1 MTDLQVKQIHI
12 EGDKSF
18 FVSKNAVDRFKKDLK
33 NNATEKLKE
42 NDYFLEDWTYEL
54 VSENETEMRVKI
66 VNKVKGPRVLPC
78 DEKRQLLKSKI
89 FKMTN
94 ERTGHDNIKNKS
106 IVPKDLLNEYLGLK
120 KHKLPMEL
128 HDPSKVLSNP
138 EEYRNIIH
146 TMVKS
151 FGMYKGN
158 NNPVINYYRSLEKHL
173 EEKVKEPTNQNTTAI
188 NLSTTATNLSTT
200 AINLSTTAI
209 NQSTNSNQKKTLIS
223 QLKNDI
229 LGPPPPVPDDSMD
242 VTKDFIQKLQLDR
255 DSISVE
261 EIDEDMKKIYESMG
275 INPE

>member
-1 MTDLQVKQIHI
+1 MTDSQVKPIHI

-18 FVSKNAVDRFKKDLK
+18 FVSKNAVDRFKKDLR

-94 ERTGHDNIKNKS
+94 ERTGRDNIKNKS
-106 IVPKDLLNEYLGLK
+106 IVPKDLLNEYLALK
-120 KHKLPMEL
+120 KHKLRQSLTDQSWSSPMEL
-128 HDPSKVLSNP
+128 HDPAKVLSNP

-173 EEKVKEPTNQNTTAI
+173 EEKVKEPKPD
-188 NLSTTATNLSTT
+188 ATNKTN
-200 AINLSTTAI
+200 A
-209 NQSTNSNQKKTLIS
+209 STNAQKKSLIS

-229 LGPPPPVPDDSMD
+229 LGPPPPVPDDSLG
-242 VTKDFIQKLQLDR
+242 VTKDFIQKLQMDR
-255 DSISVE
+255 DSISIE
-261 EIDEDMKKIYESMG
+261 EDMKKIYESMG

>member
-1 MTDLQVKQIHI
+1 MTDSQVKQIHI

-18 FVSKNAVDRFKKDLK
+18 FVSKKAVDRFKKDLRNK
-33 NNATEKLKE
+33 DTEKLQE
-42 NDYFLEDWTYEL
+42 NDYFVEDWTYEL

-94 ERTGHDNIKNKS
+94 DRTNHANIKNKS
-106 IVPKDLLNEYLGLK
+106 IVPKDLLNEYLALK

-128 HDPSKVLSNP
+128 HDPAKVLSKP

-158 NNPVINYYRSLEKHL
+158 NNPVINYYRSLEKYLEKKVLNPELIHEPTHEQKNEILSKLKKEIPGGPPTENPL
-173 EEKVKEPTNQNTTAI
+173 EE
-188 NLSTTATNLSTT
+188 
-200 AINLSTTAI
+200 
-209 NQSTNSNQKKTLIS
+209 TL
-223 QLKNDI
+223 
-229 LGPPPPVPDDSMD
+229 G

-255 DSISVE
+255 DSIPIE
-261 EIDEDMKKIYESMG
+261 EDMKKIYESMG

>member
-1 MTDLQVKQIHI
+1 MTDSQVKQIHI

-18 FVSKNAVDRFKKDLK
+18 FVSKNAVDRFKKDLR
-33 NNATEKLKE
+33 NNDTEKLKE

-94 ERTGHDNIKNKS
+94 DRTSHDNIKNKS
-106 IVPKDLLNEYLGLK
+106 IVPKDLLNEYLALK

-128 HDPSKVLSNP
+128 HDPAKVLSNP

-173 EEKVKEPTNQNTTAI
+173 EEKVKEPGLTNATKPSTNATKQSANATQ
-188 NLSTTATNLSTT
+188 LSTNATKL
-200 AINLSTTAI
+200 
-209 NQSTNSNQKKTLIS
+209 STNSIQKKALLN

-229 LGPPPPVPDDSMD
+229 LGPPPPVPDETMD

-255 DSISVE
+255 DSIPAE

-275 INPE
+275 IPIDN

>member
-1 MTDLQVKQIHI
+1 
-12 EGDKSF
+12 
-18 FVSKNAVDRFKKDLK
+18 
-33 NNATEKLKE
+33 
-42 NDYFLEDWTYEL
+42 
-54 VSENETEMRVKI
+54 
-66 VNKVKGPRVLPC
+66 
-78 DEKRQLLKSKI
+78 
-89 FKMTN
+89 MTN
-94 ERTGHDNIKNKS
+94 DRTGHDNIKNKS
-106 IVPKDLLNEYLGLK
+106 IVPKDLLNEYLALK

-128 HDPSKVLSNP
+128 HDPSKVLSKP

-173 EEKVKEPTNQNTTAI
+173 EEKVKEPTQQNTTATQ
-188 NLSTTATNLSTT
+188 LSTTATKL
-200 AINLSTTAI
+200 
-209 NQSTNSNQKKTLIS
+209 STNSNNKRTLMS

-229 LGPPPPVPDDSMD
+229 LGPPPPIPDDTMD

-255 DSISVE
+255 ESISAE

>member
-1 MTDLQVKQIHI
+1 MTDSQVKQIHI

-18 FVSKNAVDRFKKDLK
+18 FVSKNAVDRFKKDLR

-89 FKMTN
+89 FKMAN
-94 ERTGHDNIKNKS
+94 DRTSHDNIKNKS
-106 IVPKDLLNEYLGLK
+106 IVPKDLLNEYLALK

-128 HDPSKVLSNP
+128 HDPAKVLSKP

-158 NNPVINYYRSLEKHL
+158 NNPVINYYRSLEKHS
-173 EEKVKEPTNQNTTAI
+173 EEKVKEPGI
-188 NLSTTATNLSTT
+188 
-200 AINLSTTAI
+200 
-209 NQSTNSNQKKTLIS
+209 TNSIQKKTLLN

-229 LGPPPPVPDDSMD
+229 LGPPPPVPDDTMD

-255 DSISVE
+255 DSIPAE

>member
-1 MTDLQVKQIHI
+1 MTDSQVKQIHI

-18 FVSKNAVDRFKKDLK
+18 FVSKKAVDRFKKDLRNK
-33 NNATEKLKE
+33 DTEKLQE

-54 VSENETEMRVKI
+54 VSENETEMRIKI
-66 VNKVKGPRVLPC
+66 VNKIKGPRVLPC

-94 ERTGHDNIKNKS
+94 DRSNHDNIKNKS
-106 IVPKDLLNEYLGLK
+106 IVPKDLLSEYLALK

-128 HDPSKVLSNP
+128 HDPAKVLSNP

-173 EEKVKEPTNQNTTAI
+173 EKKVLNPEPTPDQKNQI
-188 NLSTTATNLSTT
+188 LSKL
-200 AINLSTTAI
+200 
-209 NQSTNSNQKKTLIS
+209 KKEIPG
-223 QLKNDI
+223 
-229 LGPPPPVPDDSMD
+229 GPPTENPLEETLG
-242 VTKDFIQKLQLDR
+242 VTKDFIQKLQLER
-255 DSISVE
+255 DSISIE
-261 EIDEDMKKIYESMG
+261 EDMKKIYESMG

>member
-1 MTDLQVKQIHI
+1 MTDSQVKQIHI

-18 FVSKNAVDRFKKDLK
+18 FVSKKAVDRFKKDLRNK
-33 NNATEKLKE
+33 DTEKLQE
-42 NDYFLEDWTYEL
+42 NDYFVEDWTYEL

-94 ERTGHDNIKNKS
+94 DRTSHDNIKNKS
-106 IVPKDLLNEYLGLK
+106 IVPKDLLNEYLALK

-128 HDPSKVLSNP
+128 HDPAKVLSNP

-173 EEKVKEPTNQNTTAI
+173 EEKVNEPNTD
-188 NLSTTATNLSTT
+188 TTATKL
-200 AINLSTTAI
+200 
-209 NQSTNSNQKKTLIS
+209 STNSNNKNTLMS

-229 LGPPPPVPDDSMD
+229 LGPPPPVSDDTMG
-242 VTKDFIQKLQLDR
+242 VTKDFIEKLQLDR
-255 DSISVE
+255 DSIPIE
-261 EIDEDMKKIYESMG
+261 EDMKKIYESMG

>member
-1 MTDLQVKQIHI
+1 VSNNNNLLNNHKIFKEYFVITLMTDLQVKQIHI
-12 EGDKSF
+12 EGDKNF
-18 FVSKNAVDRFKKDLK
+18 FVSKNAVDRFKKDLR

-42 NDYFLEDWTYEL
+42 NDYFVEDWTYEL

-94 ERTGHDNIKNKS
+94 DRTSHDNIKNKS
-106 IVPKDLLNEYLGLK
+106 IVPKDLLNEYLALK

-173 EEKVKEPTNQNTTAI
+173 EEKVKE
-188 NLSTTATNLSTT
+188 LSNNATQLSTT
-200 AINLSTTAI
+200 AIN
-209 NQSTNSNQKKTLIS
+209 KKSLIS

-229 LGPPPPVPDDSMD
+229 LGPPPPVPDDSLG

-255 DSISVE
+255 DSISIE
-261 EIDEDMKKIYESMG
+261 EDMKKIYESMG
-275 INPE
+275 ISIDN

>member
-1 MTDLQVKQIHI
+1 MADSPVKPIHI

-18 FVSKNAVDRFKKDLK
+18 FVSKNAIDRFKKDLR
-33 NNATEKLKE
+33 NNATDKLQE

-54 VSENETEMRVKI
+54 ISENETEMRVKI
-66 VNKVKGPRVLPC
+66 VNKTKGPRVLPC

-94 ERTGHDNIKNKS
+94 DRKNKS
-106 IVPKDLLNEYLGLK
+106 IVPKDLLNEYIALK

-158 NNPVINYYRSLEKHL
+158 NNPVINYYRSLEKYLEKKVLNPELIHEPTHEQKNEILSKLKKEIPGGPPTENPL
-173 EEKVKEPTNQNTTAI
+173 EE
-188 NLSTTATNLSTT
+188 
-200 AINLSTTAI
+200 
-209 NQSTNSNQKKTLIS
+209 TL
-223 QLKNDI
+223 
-229 LGPPPPVPDDSMD
+229 G

-255 DSISVE
+255 DSIPIE
-261 EIDEDMKKIYESMG
+261 EDMKKIYESMG

>member
-18 FVSKNAVDRFKKDLK
+18 FVSKNAVDRFKKDLRNK
-33 NNATEKLKE
+33 ETEKLKE

-54 VSENETEMRVKI
+54 VSENDTEMRVKI

-94 ERTGHDNIKNKS
+94 DRTGHDNIKNKS
-106 IVPKDLLNEYLGLK
+106 IVPKDLLNEYLALK

-128 HDPSKVLSNP
+128 HDPSKVLSKP

-173 EEKVKEPTNQNTTAI
+173 EEKVKEPTQQNTTATQ
-188 NLSTTATNLSTT
+188 LSTTATKL
-200 AINLSTTAI
+200 
-209 NQSTNSNQKKTLIS
+209 STNSNNKRTLMS

-229 LGPPPPVPDDSMD
+229 LGPPPPIPDDTMD

-255 DSISVE
+255 ESISAE

>member
-18 FVSKNAVDRFKKDLK
+18 FVSKNAVDRFKKDLRNK
-33 NNATEKLKE
+33 DTEKLQE
-42 NDYFLEDWTYEL
+42 NDYFVEDWTYEL

-89 FKMTN
+89 LKMTN
-94 ERTGHDNIKNKS
+94 DRTSHDNIKNKS
-106 IVPKDLLNEYLGLK
+106 IVPKDLLNEYLALK
-120 KHKLPMEL
+120 KNKLPMEL
-128 HDPSKVLSNP
+128 HDPAKVLSKP

-173 EEKVKEPTNQNTTAI
+173 EEKVKE
-188 NLSTTATNLSTT
+188 LSN
-200 AINLSTTAI
+200 NE
-209 NQSTNSNQKKTLIS
+209 NQKKSLIS
-223 QLKNDI
+223 QLKNN
-229 LGPPPPVPDDSMD
+229 LLGGPPPPSPDEAMG

-255 DSISVE
+255 DSIPIE
-261 EIDEDMKKIYESMG
+261 EDMKKIYESMG

>member
-1 MTDLQVKQIHI
+1 MADLPVKPIHI

-18 FVSKNAVDRFKKDLK
+18 FVSKNAIDRFKKDLRNK
-33 NNATEKLKE
+33 ETEKLLE
-42 NDYFLEDWTYEL
+42 NDYFVEDWTYEL

-89 FKMTN
+89 LKMTN
-94 ERTGHDNIKNKS
+94 DRTSQDNIKNNN
-106 IVPKDLLNEYLGLK
+106 IVPKDLLNEYLALK
-120 KHKLPMEL
+120 KQKLPMEL
-128 HDPSKVLSNP
+128 HDPAKVLSKP

-173 EEKVKEPTNQNTTAI
+173 EEKVKKLNEIAI
-188 NLSTTATNLSTT
+188 
-200 AINLSTTAI
+200 
-209 NQSTNSNQKKTLIS
+209 QKKTLLT

-229 LGPPPPVPDDSMD
+229 LGPPPPVPDETMD
-242 VTKDFIQKLQLDR
+242 VTKDFIKKLQMDR
-255 DSISVE
+255 DSIPIE
-261 EIDEDMKKIYESMG
+261 EDMKKIYESMG
-275 INPE
+275 IPIDD